1 MSHFFI
7 LTHLGAN
14 IGPWNSILSTNK
26 FLHSKFIYDNFNTYY
41 NRNIQFDADNYEI
54 KFSKFFDILV
64 FNWQIGFKNALDFS
78 KIIYLKN
85 DSDEAVERI
94 AKTSFV
100 HNNYIKNYYDM
111 RLDFIFSILKNHKDY
126 MVLED
131 NFEDIDRKLHSIAD
145 FLQVPVNF
153 KFKLS

>member
-14 IGPWNSILSTNK
+14 ICPWNSILSTNR
-26 FLHSKFIYDNFNTYY
+26 FLHSKFIYNNFNTYY
-41 NRNIQFDADNYEI
+41 NRNILFDAGQHEI

-78 KIIYLKN
+78 KIIYLEN
-85 DSDEAVERI
+85 NSNEAYDRI
-94 AKTSFV
+94 AKTSFI
-100 HNNYIKNYYDM
+100 HNSYIKNYYDM
-111 RLDFIFSILKNHKDY
+111 RLEFIFDILKNHKDF

-131 NFEDIDRKLHSIAD
+131 NFDNIDKKLQTIAD
-145 FLQVPVNF
+145 FLHVPVEF
-153 KFKLS
+153 RFKLS

>member
-14 IGPWNSILSTNK
+14 ISPWNSILSTNR
-26 FLHSKFIYDNFNTYY
+26 FLVSKFMCNNFNTYY
-41 NRNIQFDADNYEI
+41 NQNISFGLDEHEI

-64 FNWQIGFKNALDFS
+64 FNWQIGFKNTLDFS

-85 DSDEAVERI
+85 DSNEAFERM

-111 RLDFIFSILKNHKDY
+111 RLNFIYDILKNHNDY
-126 MVLED
+126 MILED
-131 NFEDIDRKLHSIAD
+131 NFSKIDRKLQIIAD
-145 FLQVPVNF
+145 FLQVPVDF